1 MVTTTLTSIVDDTET
16 SEVVREIPLPPP
28 NPLLPKSVKI
38 HDQVPGSIIKGIVF
52 REIKDFKHF
61 ADQSKDKLGH
71 NLHNVDG
78 AGSESFSRSCAAN
91 RHEAFLLAQSGQQQA
106 GRQLIMNDATKKA
119 QDRLQPDSSPS
130 SKREASRPPE
140 LVMNNQLA
148 SA

>member
-61 ADQSKDKLGH
+61 AD
-71 NLHNVDG
+71 
-78 AGSESFSRSCAAN
+78 
-91 RHEAFLLAQSGQQQA
+91 
-106 GRQLIMNDATKKA
+106 
-119 QDRLQPDSSPS
+119 
-130 SKREASRPPE
+130 
-140 LVMNNQLA
+140 
-148 SA
+148 